1 MIRAL
6 KKALYRQIALT
17 GALFIRSKTKR
28 KVFREYW
35 DAKIIDL
42 HRDTIESFI
51 SQYPDVWSEEDT
63 IRHIIEHR
71 SSICRFG
78 DGEFKLIIGE
88 RHKSFQDVNE
98 QLNARLL
105 EVLHSN
111 DPNILVGI
119 HPVRNFEGLGRIWQK
134 FIIRI
139 GDEVLNLLD
148 LNRSYPSM
156 GAFRVLPDT
165 DKQAFIDRIQLI
177 KQIWQDRKIV
187 FVVGKNSRF
196 TYEEELF
203 DNAASID
210 YVYGPAKNAFLKYDN
225 LLNEVRRYN
234 KDTYLIMPILGPTAT
249 IMAYD
254 LAKEGYQAIDFGQMT
269 GVLNKI
275 KAKLKIQK
283 LW

>member
-1 MIRAL
+1 MIRAI
-6 KKALYRQIALT
+6 KKAFYRQIALT
-17 GALFIRSKTKR
+17 GALFIRGKKQR
-28 KVFREYW
+28 RAFRERW
-35 DAKIIDL
+35 DARIIAL
-42 HRDTIESFI
+42 HRDTIDQFI
-51 SQYPDVWSEEDT
+51 DRYPQVWSEEET

-111 DPNILVGI
+111 EPNILIGI
-119 HPVRNFEGLGRIWQK
+119 HPVRTFEGLGRIWQK

-139 GDEVLNLLD
+139 GDKVLNLLD
-148 LNRSYPSM
+148 LNRTYPSM

-165 DKQAFIDRIQLI
+165 DKQAFLDRIALI
-177 KQIWQDRKIV
+177 KKVWQGRKIV

-203 DNAASID
+203 DNAESVDFIYA
-210 YVYGPAKNAFLKYDN
+210 PAKNAFLEYDS
-225 LLNEVRRYN
+225 LLEKVREFD
-234 KDTYLIMPILGPTAT
+234 KDSYLIMPVLGPTAT
-249 IMAYD
+249 ILAFD
-254 LAKEGYQAIDFGQMT
+254 LAKEGYQAIDFGQMP
-269 GVLNKI
+269 GVFKKI
-275 KAKLKIQK
+275 KSRLCNS
-283 LW
+283 